1 MGTSEGFLVYQTSPH
16 NLISKT
22 VIEGG
27 VRTAQIMM
35 IQGDKIFMAFVG
47 TGKSMKY
54 PRHKVVFWEAGKTKG
69 ASEINFSDTLGV
81 ISVKSVGGVL
91 VAGLSNHIR
100 GFSLKDLSKIF

>member
-27 VRTAQIMM
+27 VRTAQIMV
-35 IQGDKIFMAFVG
+35 IQGDKIFMAFIG

-54 PRHKVVFWEAGKTKG
+54 PRHKIVFRILQIKLNYFLAMFIWYLW
-69 ASEINFSDTLGV
+69 LG
-81 ISVKSVGGVL
+81 I
-91 VAGLSNHIR
+91 
-100 GFSLKDLSKIF
+100 